1 MTDLSHWARLKIEGP
16 YPLRRGAWYVVTEF
30 QPQQVV
36 LDVLWEPVSIP
47 HSEVDIV
54 DERPVK
60 WTAVPR
66 PRDAVKLPESWGNEY
81 GVCPNCGNRASLA
94 SAPRDLR
101 CTQCEGY
108 FPVNWEENYL
118 GRVQA
123 MMS

>member
-1 MTDLSHWARLKIEGP
+1 M
-16 YPLRRGAWYVVTEF
+16 RRGAWYVVAEF

-47 HSEVDIV
+47 QSEVDIV

-66 PRDAVKLPESWGNEY
+66 PRDAIKLPESWGNEY

-101 CTQCEGY
+101 CMQCEGY

-118 GRVQA
+118 GRIQPV
-123 MMS
+123 MS